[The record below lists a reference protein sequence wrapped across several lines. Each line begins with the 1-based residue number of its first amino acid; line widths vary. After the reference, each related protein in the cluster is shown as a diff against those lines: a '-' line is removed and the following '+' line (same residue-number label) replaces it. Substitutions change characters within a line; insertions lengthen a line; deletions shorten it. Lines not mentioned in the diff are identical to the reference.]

1 MIPEPTTTITEDLGE
16 SLGYLEGYIQRKV
29 QIAKL
34 DMAEQLV
41 KVTASLATMAILVAL
56 VPVLLCVFSVGVGF
70 YLATAFDWSI
80 AQAFFAL
87 SGFYVLLGGVIY
99 VFRRQLFTNPILG
112 LVIKEVFKK

>member
-1 MIPEPTTTITEDLGE
+1 MPESSTTMTENLGE
-16 SLGYLEGYIQRKV
+16 SLGYLEEYVQRKI

-34 DMAEQLV
+34 DTAEQIA

-70 YLATAFDWSI
+70 YLATTFDWSI

-87 SGFYVLLGGVIY
+87 SGFYLLLGIIIY
-99 VFRRQLFTNPILG
+99 LFRRRLFTNPILG
-112 LVIKEVFKK
+112 LVIKEFFKQ